1 MLSCK
6 ELFVFFYPMPMFD
19 PRIFYDALPKRRA
32 ELIDGKLI
40 VGGSLAKSAMVM
52 ASIIRSH
59 GPSVLRELVPE
70 EILSDALIEV
80 YGKERSPTSIADF
93 SPAPN
98 PFPLGRLATE
108 IRLALWNVKELAVL
122 GGGTVV
128 KLGEDAFMPDVYLLR
143 RDRRHTFYNYFLDGA
158 PDLVIEVVTP
168 DLMAHEKEVRLPR
181 FAKAEAPEIW
191 WIDPIAKTF
200 TPHVLDKG
208 VYREANLEGAWYE
221 SLAIPGLRIQ
231 PDRLFLHDDPWL
243 KVPEDLFDTGILP
256 FTQEQF
262 PSGLGDYPWPKF
274 KFQPRLDLEPVAIS
288 FPEYIAGGW
297 ELKFEWFDGK
307 AVFGGSHET
316 TLEWLGLLL
325 MTLGVKEGVRCLGKG
340 AKGGLEG

>member
-1 MLSCK
+1 
-6 ELFVFFYPMPMFD
+6 MFD
-19 PRIFYDALPKRRA
+19 PKIFYDALPKRRA
-32 ELIDGKLI
+32 ELIAGKLI
-40 VGGSLAKSAMVM
+40 TGGSLAKSAMAM

-59 GPSVLRELVPE
+59 GPSVLRALVPE

-80 YGKERSPTSIADF
+80 YGKEKPPASIADF

-108 IRLALWNVKELAVL
+108 IRLALWGAKEITVL
-122 GGGTVV
+122 GGGTVI

-143 RDRRHTFYNYFLDGA
+143 QDRRHTLYNYFLDGA
-158 PDLVIEVVTP
+158 PDLIIEVVTP
-168 DLMAHEKEVRLPR
+168 DLLAHEKEVRLPR
-181 FAKAEAPEIW
+181 FASAKVPEIW

-200 TPHVLDKG
+200 TPQVLDRG
-208 VYREANLEGAWYE
+208 VYREANPEGAWYE
-221 SLAIPGLRIQ
+221 SQAIPGLRIQ

-243 KVPEDLFDTGILP
+243 KIPEDLFETDILP
-256 FTQEQF
+256 STQEQS

-274 KFQPRLDLEPVAIS
+274 KFQPRLDLEPVPIT
-288 FPEYIAGGW
+288 FPEYIAGGG

-307 AVFGGSHET
+307 AVFGGSDQT

-325 MTLGVKEGVRCLGKG
+325 MTLGVKEGVRCLAEEVWGR
-340 AKGGLEG
+340 GGYVHS